1 MLNSEF
7 LHFDYKVLRH
17 ILTFFQPVISQN
29 FIVELHITL
38 LFTISHFTFFL
49 PLLIFLSQNLEEKEK
64 KAKVVKNQLV
74 REQRYLLRRLEQL
87 NAELNSGST
96 SLIDSSAV
104 PTGMNGSNS
113 SPDSSSSSSSGFSSS
128 GNAGTIERVMKK
140 VQGVGSENVVVLTK
154 DGTHKNIIRLNIGSN
169 TSGTSAASA
178 IMAGMNGSGMIASG
192 GKKSSAVK
200 MINMMMMMDQQSSSD
215 CNNHDMTLNRIRSV
229 SESSSGISSASTS
242 PTSEVG
248 TDCCVDLNEPNSSS
262 NSSSASS
269 ILFKPTSNQNQ
280 EKQIVFL
287 NPRIPIPTV

>member
-1 MLNSEF
+1 M
-7 LHFDYKVLRH
+7 
-17 ILTFFQPVISQN
+17 
-29 FIVELHITL
+29 
-38 LFTISHFTFFL
+38 
-49 PLLIFLSQNLEEKEK
+49 
-64 KAKVVKNQLV
+64 VKNQLV

-104 PTGMNGSNS
+104 PTGMNESNS
-113 SPDSSSSSSSGFSSS
+113 SPDSSSSGFSSS
-128 GNAGTIERVMKK
+128 GNGGTIQRVMKK
-140 VQGVGSENVVVLTK
+140 VQGGVGSENVVVLTK

-178 IMAGMNGSGMIASG
+178 IMAGMNASGMNAG

-200 MINMMMMMDQQSSSD
+200 MINMMMMMDQQSSSA
-215 CNNHDMTLNRIRSV
+215 CNNHDLTLNRIRSV

-262 NSSSASS
+262 SSNSSSASS
-269 ILFKPTSNQNQ
+269 ILFKPTSNTGNNQNQ

-287 NPRIPIPTV
+287 NPRIPIPTI